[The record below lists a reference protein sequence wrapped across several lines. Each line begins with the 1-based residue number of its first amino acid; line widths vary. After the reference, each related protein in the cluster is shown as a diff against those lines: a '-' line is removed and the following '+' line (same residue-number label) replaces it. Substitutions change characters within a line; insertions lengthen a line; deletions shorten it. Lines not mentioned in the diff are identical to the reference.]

1 MWSMPKV
8 SKNEKKKP
16 LHPIQVGWAFERIG
30 IDLVGPLTITKQN
43 NHYIIVATD
52 YLTRWPEAKAV
63 PDAGAKTLAQFI
75 FEDIVCRHGVPQ
87 VILSDNGKNFASEIV
102 KILCEKFLIKHTFS
116 FPYHPQTNGM
126 VERLNRTLCN
136 SLAKVKEQDED
147 WDIHISAV
155 LFAYRTKRHSTT
167 GYTPF

>member
-1 MWSMPKV
+1 MPKV

-16 LHPIQVGWAFERIG
+16 LHSIQVGQAFERIG

-43 NHYIIVATD
+43 NCYIIVATD

-63 PDAGAKTLAQFI
+63 PDSGAETLAKFI
-75 FEDIVCRHGVPQ
+75 FEDIVCRHGVSQ
-87 VILSDNGKNFASEIV
+87 VIFSDNRKNFASEIV

-116 FPYHPQTNGM
+116 SPYHPQTNRM

-147 WDIHISAV
+147 WDIHILAI
-155 LFAYRTKRHSTT
+155 LFAYRTKRYAIT